1 MKFLREI
8 PTDRLPDDI
17 LTLENQEG
25 IVLVWKEDSVEIWYQ
40 VKSLTTN
47 GK

>member
-8 PTDRLPDDI
+8 ATDRLPDDI

-25 IVLVWKEDSVEIWYQ
+25 IVLIWKDDSVEIWYQ
-40 VKSLTTN
+40 DKSLVTL
-47 GK
+47 